1 MDSSHH
7 QGDWRVEDMTK
18 EKEIYECI
26 VCGHKGTDV
35 AWIKNPHKSGFM
47 CVDTVACFERFKPQK
62 QGESHD

>member
-1 MDSSHH
+1 
-7 QGDWRVEDMTK
+7 MTEKK
-18 EKEIYECI
+18 ETHECI

-35 AWIKNPHKSGFM
+35 VWRKNQYKSGYM